1 MMHKVK
7 VTLRSDFVRS
17 VSKLGSGTI
26 VAQIIAFATIPL
38 LTRTYSQEAFGLL
51 AAFVAVV
58 GIISSFA
65 TLKYDTAIVLPKDDK
80 DAYALLKLSNIVTLA
95 ITTACVAI
103 MFVPLD
109 IFNEY
114 QGLQLLIGVGVLLSV
129 NFNNSAL
136 WNIRYRCFN
145 QAAISKI
152 VQVVSIFICQ
162 YVCYLFFELKGLIV
176 GNVLGMFFTGVYLL
190 LSRKIDWQL
199 YRKISTLDM
208 AGQGRRYVDFPK
220 YFTASSA
227 ILSFSSSLPV
237 LIFVKYIPL
246 AQVGI
251 YGVAVQII
259 SQPVTLVANSIRSV
273 ILVDM
278 AERKNNNRPVLGW
291 YVKLLIGLF
300 ILSAGASV
308 CLLLLGDLIIT
319 TFLGRE
325 WADASSYAKMLIPL
339 LIGLMIA
346 SPGTAAVRVFE
357 MLKYNFVYSI
367 ISLAFKLIV
376 LLALF
381 SQGDINFEHIILVY
395 AVLSLMLIIA
405 HNIYI
410 LAKIKKYE
418 KSI

>member
-1 MMHKVK
+1 
-7 VTLRSDFVRS
+7 
-17 VSKLGSGTI
+17 
-26 VAQIIAFATIPL
+26 
-38 LTRTYSQEAFGLL
+38 
-51 AAFVAVV
+51 
-58 GIISSFA
+58 ISSFA

-208 AGQGRRYVDFPK
+208 AGQGRRYVVFPT

-227 ILSFSSSLPV
+227 ILSIYSSFPV
-237 LIFVKYIPL
+237 LIFVINIPL
-246 AQVGI
+246 A
-251 YGVAVQII
+251 
-259 SQPVTLVANSIRSV
+259 L
-273 ILVDM
+273 
-278 AERKNNNRPVLGW
+278 
-291 YVKLLIGLF
+291 
-300 ILSAGASV
+300 
-308 CLLLLGDLIIT
+308 
-319 TFLGRE
+319 
-325 WADASSYAKMLIPL
+325 
-339 LIGLMIA
+339 
-346 SPGTAAVRVFE
+346 
-357 MLKYNFVYSI
+357 
-367 ISLAFKLIV
+367 
-376 LLALF
+376 
-381 SQGDINFEHIILVY
+381 
-395 AVLSLMLIIA
+395 
-405 HNIYI
+405 
-410 LAKIKKYE
+410 
-418 KSI
+418 